1 MLWDTSCL
9 DSQVFQW
16 IFFQFRVYLRL
27 FKVNL
32 MSCSNPRKF
41 LYQASVVVSGVN
53 ILYIRFITS
62 QMLPVMAMLVI
73 FNVLSAITSA
83 GILMMSNLLYQ
94 DYFSNRND
102 FNTAVALSNVMR
114 GAFALLINPLSSL
127 FPDLYSPLLSLS
139 TLMISLIIFWILA
152 ELFCRPRS
160 QFRQVPTTTS

>member
-1 MLWDTSCL
+1 MPWDTSCL

-41 LYQASVVVSGVN
+41 LYQASVVVSGLN

-94 DYFSNRND
+94 DYFNNRND
-102 FNTAVALSNVMR
+102 LHQDLEVWFSCC
-114 GAFALLINPLSSL
+114 SSVGFKL
-127 FPDLYSPLLSLS
+127 F
-139 TLMISLIIFWILA
+139 
-152 ELFCRPRS
+152 
-160 QFRQVPTTTS
+160 